1 LQWHNTR
8 PCGYTRGHR
17 PWTIGVVI
25 EFPTEPEAVRF
36 EKYLKSG
43 SGRAFAS
50 IGSTCPPAWALRQ
63 RAKVYS
69 RGCPSLWRHDES
81 RQRDA
86 RLARFRFQS
95 TFRLPSP
102 RRRLLADSACNAYNK
117 CMQYTIR
124 GIPAAVDTA
133 LRERARS
140 AGMSLNEAA
149 VDALA
154 EGSGMAGSRRKRR
167 DLGDIAKT
175 WKAEKAVAAALAD
188 QDRVDEDLWR

>member
-1 LQWHNTR
+1 MPACVR
-8 PCGYTRGHR
+8 PQAAGE
-17 PWTIGVVI
+17 GV
-25 EFPTEPEAVRF
+25 FAR
-36 EKYLKSG
+36 LLGRSG
-43 SGRAFAS
+43 GTMKA
-50 IGSTCPPAWALRQ
+50 G
-63 RAKVYS
+63 
-69 RGCPSLWRHDES
+69 
-81 RQRDA
+81 RDA
-86 RLARFRFQS
+86 RLARFRLQS
-95 TFRLPSP
+95 TFKLPSP